1 MLTGKQAT
9 TVAQLHELP
18 WHEPTLEVESILMVD
33 LATAQAQAKGA
44 ALSANCEEGQT
55 KDAVAKPLNAPLPP
69 SADGVDMLYH
79 QLAEIHAIT
88 ATQLVECA
96 RWRPSDPTSSP
107 VHARASWQRPNVEP
121 SAARMAPPP
130 PTNFS
135 PQASLWQWGQCIEPQ
150 VCRQTHQG
158 DLVTQPK
165 RRVLNPRQ
173 GEHRGATPR
182 GQG

>member
-9 TVAQLHELP
+9 TAAQLHELP
-18 WHEPTLEVESILMVD
+18 WHEPTLEAESILMVD

-107 VHARASWQRPNVEP
+107 VHARAS
-121 SAARMAPPP
+121 
-130 PTNFS
+130 
-135 PQASLWQWGQCIEPQ
+135 
-150 VCRQTHQG
+150 
-158 DLVTQPK
+158 
-165 RRVLNPRQ
+165 
-173 GEHRGATPR
+173 
-182 GQG
+182 